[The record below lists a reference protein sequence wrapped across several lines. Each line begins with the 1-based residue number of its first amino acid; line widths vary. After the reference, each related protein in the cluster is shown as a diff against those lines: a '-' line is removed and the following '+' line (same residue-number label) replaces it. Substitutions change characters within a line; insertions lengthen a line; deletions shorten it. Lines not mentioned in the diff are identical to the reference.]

1 MIGGIKL
8 KQDQL
13 EKESIVINIIF
24 VLLSLACIIPLWLVI
39 SISISS
45 EKDIMTFGYMFFPK
59 NIDFSAYKFIFR
71 DATILINSYTTTI
84 FVAFFGTALSV
95 LIMILVAYPLSRS
108 SFAFRKPITFYLF
121 FTMLFNGGLV
131 PTYMLITQYLHLS
144 DTIWVH
150 ILPTLVS
157 PWHIILLRTFFQRN
171 SNEIIESAK
180 IDGAGEFRILFQM
193 IVPISKPVIAT
204 VALFGLL
211 LRWNWWMSSLLYI
224 NHKNNL
230 VMLQYLLQKMMS
242 DIRMITENMNNLPSN
257 FNVSDLP
264 SESARMAMAVLAAG
278 PMLCVF
284 PFFQKYFTK
293 GLTVGAVKG

>member
-1 MIGGIKL
+1 M